1 MTYDS
6 SLKELVRGP
15 KPALFQ
21 QYTLYIPAVTHTVDI
36 LNHIDI
42 SKSQWHLFNNYVILC
57 TLKFCKAVAPL
68 LLVALER

>member
-21 QYTLYIPAVTHTVDI
+21 QYTFYVPVFWYMDDSVKYNIMQICSLGMLTGGM
-36 LNHIDI
+36 
-42 SKSQWHLFNNYVILC
+42 LFRLQHMV
-57 TLKFCKAVAPL
+57 
-68 LLVALER
+68 